1 MDERAKRI
9 SKAIES
15 CGYSY
20 PELSK
25 ITGISKS
32 SLQRYAT
39 GETKKIPIDCIE
51 KIANA
56 TGTSAKYLMGW
67 EENNTTNVKA
77 SIPCTPTKHKDRND
91 IMNIAT
97 KLKVERTK
105 SGLSQKEM
113 AEMLNMPLRTYGAYE
128 RGERDVSTAVLLNIC
143 KALNVS
149 SDYMLDVD
157 VQENQCKA
165 DKINEAN
172 LSETLD
178 SKKIRLIPVFESVS
192 AGFGARADERV
203 IDYLPLFIEHDYDA
217 ENTLAI
223 KVKGDSMYPKIE
235 DGDIVAVRK
244 QSDFENGNIVVI
256 LVDNDEGLVKKIYQ
270 DSDKVRLVSINPEY
284 PDKIFKGE
292 EICRLRV
299 VGVVKQIIKNV

>member
-1 MDERAKRI
+1 MTFGERIYKIRNEKGLTQDELAAAVGYKSRSTIAK
-9 SKAIES
+9 IES
-15 CGYSY
+15 
-20 PELSK
+20 
-25 ITGISKS
+25 
-32 SLQRYAT
+32 
-39 GETKKIPIDCIE
+39 GERDAPQTMIVALAK
-51 KIANA
+51 AL
-56 TGTSAKYLMGW
+56 GTTPSYLMGW
-67 EENNTTNVKA
+67 EENNTAN
-77 SIPCTPTKHKDRND
+77 
-91 IMNIAT
+91 
-97 KLKVERTK
+97 E
-105 SGLSQKEM
+105 
-113 AEMLNMPLRTYGAYE
+113 
-128 RGERDVSTAVLLNIC
+128 C
-143 KALNVS
+143 KT
-149 SDYMLDVD
+149 
-157 VQENQCKA
+157 
-165 DKINEAN
+165 DKINEVN
-172 LSETLD
+172 ISETLD

-270 DSDKVRLVSINPEY
+270 DRDKIRLVSINPEY

-292 EICRLRV
+292 EIYRLRV

>member
-9 SKAIES
+9 SKAIEK

-67 EENNTTNVKA
+67 EENNTAN
-77 SIPCTPTKHKDRND
+77 
-91 IMNIAT
+91 
-97 KLKVERTK
+97 E
-105 SGLSQKEM
+105 
-113 AEMLNMPLRTYGAYE
+113 
-128 RGERDVSTAVLLNIC
+128 C
-143 KALNVS
+143 KT
-149 SDYMLDVD
+149 
-157 VQENQCKA
+157 

-192 AGFGARADERV
+192 AGFGARADERIV
-203 IDYLPLFIEHDYDA
+203 DYLPLFIEHDYDA

>member
-1 MDERAKRI
+1 
-9 SKAIES
+9 
-15 CGYSY
+15 
-20 PELSK
+20 
-25 ITGISKS
+25 
-32 SLQRYAT
+32 
-39 GETKKIPIDCIE
+39 
-51 KIANA
+51 
-56 TGTSAKYLMGW
+56 
-67 EENNTTNVKA
+67 
-77 SIPCTPTKHKDRND
+77 
-91 IMNIAT
+91 MNIAT

-113 AEMLNMPLRTYGAYE
+113 AEMLGMPLRTYGAYE

-149 SDYMLDVD
+149 SDYMLDV
-157 VQENQCKA
+157 QERKV
-165 DKINEAN
+165 DKIKDAN

-270 DSDKVRLVSINPEY
+270 DRDKVRLVSINPEY

>member
-1 MDERAKRI
+1 MHR
-9 SKAIES
+9 
-15 CGYSY
+15 
-20 PELSK
+20 
-25 ITGISKS
+25 
-32 SLQRYAT
+32 
-39 GETKKIPIDCIE
+39 

-67 EENNTTNVKA
+67 EENNTAN
-77 SIPCTPTKHKDRND
+77 
-91 IMNIAT
+91 
-97 KLKVERTK
+97 E
-105 SGLSQKEM
+105 
-113 AEMLNMPLRTYGAYE
+113 
-128 RGERDVSTAVLLNIC
+128 
-143 KALNVS
+143 
-149 SDYMLDVD
+149 
-157 VQENQCKA
+157 CKA

-203 IDYLPLFIEHDYDA
+203 LDYLPLFIEHDYDA

-256 LVDNDEGLVKKIYQ
+256 LVVMMRGLLKKYI
-270 DSDKVRLVSINPEY
+270 RT
-284 PDKIFKGE
+284 GT
-292 EICRLRV
+292 R
-299 VGVVKQIIKNV
+299 

>member
-1 MDERAKRI
+1 
-9 SKAIES
+9 
-15 CGYSY
+15 
-20 PELSK
+20 
-25 ITGISKS
+25 
-32 SLQRYAT
+32 
-39 GETKKIPIDCIE
+39 
-51 KIANA
+51 
-56 TGTSAKYLMGW
+56 
-67 EENNTTNVKA
+67 
-77 SIPCTPTKHKDRND
+77 
-91 IMNIAT
+91 MNIAT

-113 AEMLNMPLRTYGAYE
+113 AEMLGMPLRTYGAYE

-149 SDYMLDVD
+149 SDYMLDV
-157 VQENQCKA
+157 QERKV
-165 DKINEAN
+165 DKIKDAN

-192 AGFGARADERV
+192 AGFGARADERIV
-203 IDYLPLFIEHDYDA
+203 DYLPLFIEHDYDA
-217 ENTLAI
+217 ENMLAI

-244 QSDFENGNIVVI
+244 QNSFENGNIVVI
-256 LVDNDEGLVKKIYQ
+256 LVDGDEGLVKKIYQ
-270 DSDKVRLVSINPEY
+270 DSEKVKLVSINPEY